1 MSNHDL
7 DREVELLVESF
18 SRIPVDTK
26 TNANTIMTTTA
37 EHLRVL
43 VDIAISAALKV
54 QREEFERQ
62 IDDIKNKFNTFSVST
77 PEIESYRDI
86 EIIPG
91 SQCDESL
98 DVVKSLPDFEGKHEL
113 YISWRQAAHTA
124 YKLFESYD
132 GSSKHYQAVAIIRN
146 KIKGSA
152 DMVLSSFNTVLNFK
166 AIIARLDFT
175 YSDKRPIYLIEQEL
189 STLRQGSK
197 TLLEYY
203 DEVEKKLTLL
213 TNKCTMTY
221 DSVIANS
228 MKEKYRMDALRVFI
242 SGTKKDL
249 SNILF
254 SARPSDLPSALALA
268 QEVESNRERYLFAS
282 NFCKSR
288 EDRDRQKGEP
298 QSVHGNVQNKNPHF
312 ARRLGAHKDERH
324 LVEPM
329 DVDQSAQFRQP
340 TRFKAATKDSPQGQY
355 NHNQNPTQPS
365 QNQPNWQAVK
375 RPNSGTARYTGP
387 KHQRVNHLSQYD
399 PGHIQDY
406 HHVADIEADDV
417 EIDAQD
423 EFEQINFLVAAP
435 CYRS

>member
-1 MSNHDL
+1 MSNHDQ
-7 DREVELLVESF
+7 EVEHLIDSF

-26 TNANTIMTTTA
+26 TNDNTIMATTA

-43 VDIAISAALKV
+43 VDTAIAAALRV
-54 QREEFERQ
+54 QREQFEKQ
-62 IDDIKNKFNTFSVST
+62 VDDIKKKFEKFSVST
-77 PEIESYRDI
+77 PEVVSYREI

-91 SQCDESL
+91 HQCDESL
-98 DVVKSLPDFEGKHEL
+98 DVVKSLPDFEGKHES
-113 YISWRQAAHTA
+113 YVSWRQAAHTA
-124 YKLFESYD
+124 YKLFESYN

-221 DSVIANS
+221 ESVIANS
-228 MKEKYRMDALRVFI
+228 MNEKYRMDALRVFI

-249 SNILF
+249 SNVLF

-282 NFCKSR
+282 NFAKSR
-288 EDRDRQKGEP
+288 EDRDKQKSEP
-298 QSVHGNVQNKNPHF
+298 QSVHGNIQNKNPHF
-312 ARRLGAHKDERH
+312 ARRLGAHKNDN

-329 DVDQSAQFRQP
+329 DVDESARFRQS
-340 TRFKAATKDSPQGQY
+340 TRFRAVTKDSPQGQY
-355 NHNQNPTQPS
+355 DHNQNPTQPFQS
-365 QNQPNWQAVK
+365 QSNWQAVK

-387 KHQRVNHLSQYD
+387 KHQRVNHLSQD
-399 PGHIQDY
+399 NPEHTQDY
-406 HHVADIEADDV
+406 HQMADTEADDI

-423 EFEQINFLVAAP
+423 EFDQINFLGTAP
-435 CYRS
+435 CYHS